1 VEKKMLRFKILGVL
15 SIMAVGACGGENAA
29 PDEGNLGE
37 LTVELTTVPPAVRC
51 IDITVRDSPTDPS
64 PETTQFNVTAGQS
77 TLKLTL
83 PRLAAGF
90 YTLSGRA
97 FDVACSGIGS
107 ILPSWNGD
115 FMDVQVDPG
124 RPNSVV
130 MNFRQND
137 PITVD
142 ANFIKNVVSVGVG
155 TFETYAVAS
164 DGTVWSWGALA
175 ANLGN
180 VSTKA
185 RQLNG
190 LANVDKVAVGFNFA
204 CALML
209 DGTVSCWG
217 NNARGQLGPNAALNT
232 STTTPVAVPLAGG
245 RLALDIA
252 AGSQHVC
259 VATSNSGVQCWGDNA
274 FGQLGISPATTFSAS
289 PGFITNGGL
298 ASRIAAGGETTCMLG
313 NAAVACWGRNDFGQL
328 GTGTTTNTHIPV
340 TLGLTAAVDIAVGV
354 SHACAVLATGA
365 VSCWGSNNAGQ
376 LGDVTFTNRSL
387 PGPVTGITN
396 ARKIVAGRA
405 HNWVIASD
413 EMSWGWGDNAV
424 GQLCEGSV
432 TNRNRATPRFPQT
445 RMIVAHQGDTT
456 CMNQNEIDGL
466 RCCGTNI
473 YGQLGDGT
481 RDNRFTPT
489 PVVF

>member
-1 VEKKMLRFKILGVL
+1 MFRFKILGLL
-15 SIMAVGACGGENAA
+15 SIAGLAACGGENAA
-29 PDEGNLGE
+29 PEAGDLGE

-51 IDITVRDSPTDPS
+51 IDITVRDSPTDPF
-64 PETTQFNVTAGQS
+64 PETTQFNVTGGQS
-77 TLKLTL
+77 SLKLTL
-83 PRLAAGF
+83 PRLPAGF

-97 FDVACSGIGS
+97 FDLACAGIGTTQ
-107 ILPSWNGD
+107 PSWDGD
-115 FMDVQVDPG
+115 FIDVQVDPG

-137 PITVD
+137 PIMVD
-142 ANFIKNVVSVGVG
+142 ANFIRNVVSVGVG
-155 TFETYAVAS
+155 TLETYAVAS
-164 DGTVWSWGALA
+164 DRTVWSWGALGG
-175 ANLGN
+175 NLGN

-190 LANVDKVAVGFNFA
+190 LANVDKVAVGSNFA
-204 CALML
+204 CALTL

-217 NNARGQLGPNAALNT
+217 FNPRGQLGPNAALNALI
-232 STTTPVAVPLAGG
+232 TTPVAVPLAGG

-259 VATSNSGVQCWGDNA
+259 VVTDNSGVQCWGDNA
-274 FGQLGISPATTFSAS
+274 FGQLGISPATPFSSSA
-289 PGFITNGGL
+289 GFVTNGGF

-313 NAAVACWGRNDFGQL
+313 NASVACWGRNDFGQL
-328 GTGTTTNTHIPV
+328 GTGSTTNTHFPT
-340 TLGLTAAVDIAVGV
+340 TLALTAAVDVAVGER
-354 SHACAVLATGA
+354 HACAVLATGT

-387 PGPVTGITN
+387 PGPVTGIAN
-396 ARKIVAGRA
+396 ARKIVSGRG
-405 HNWVIASD
+405 HNWVVATD
-413 EMSWGWGDNAV
+413 DLSWGWGDNAV
-424 GQLCEGSV
+424 GQLCEGGV

-445 RMIVAHQGDTT
+445 RLLVAHQGDTT
-456 CMNQNEIDGL
+456 CMSQNEIDGL

-481 RDNRFTPT
+481 RENRFTPT